1 MEVRQAAALHPD
13 SQGQARRSA
22 GRRGNAGRRA
32 RPAARFRRR
41 VLLQGIRR
49 AAPPAPGAGT
59 AQGLRAAGRRDRQVG
74 RRIRIPA
81 ARDPLGLPGQHSR
94 TRNRGGC
101 GEADGDLDLQRRAR
115 SFRCAQAP
123 LPASSHRLPRTEARG
138 AHRRKPRAWN
148 REIPAHADRRLH
160 QPGPHSRSEEA
171 AVGQRNHRLG
181 ARAGAAAVFGAG
193 SSDRQGHAQRA
204 LEIRGRHRDHAA
216 PGDDLRRQS
225 RTARRVRLGA
235 LMREELHRFFRAAR
249 GAGVRVSPAESIDA
263 MKAVADVGFGDRD
276 ILRDTLLLTLAKN
289 QDEKRALGE
298 TFDLFFSQPEVKDE
312 AAPEDAAQGALPD
325 STSSE
330 TPPGGDAGAPA
341 PQMGE
346 LAQMLMSR
354 DRNAIAA
361 AMANAASA
369 ASLSDIRYFTQRGI
383 FSTRILEALGI
394 ERLRDDMDA
403 LTATNPAEA
412 ERLAAALEALRENVR
427 DVVSQAL
434 LLYGR
439 EESENLRNEILRNA
453 PLARLERR
461 QVEQMKA
468 LIRAIAR
475 RLRER
480 YSKPRKRQR
489 RGHLDVRRTLR
500 RNAAWGGIPFL
511 TSWKRRHRDRPKIVA
526 LCDVAGSVAQVS
538 DFFLLLI
545 HSLHEVVDDVR
556 SFAFSGH
563 LIEVSDILDTKS
575 PEEAMKEI
583 MSKVGFGSSDYGG
596 SLVDFEKGWIRSVT
610 PKTTVV
616 VLGDARTNNLDP
628 RADILRTISER
639 SKRLVWLNP
648 EGRMAWGW
656 GDSEMPR
663 YAAFCSVVR
672 QCATAKQLE
681 RAVSDI
687 VAAYQ

>member
-1 MEVRQAAALHPD
+1 
-13 SQGQARRSA
+13 
-22 GRRGNAGRRA
+22 
-32 RPAARFRRR
+32 
-41 VLLQGIRR
+41 
-49 AAPPAPGAGT
+49 
-59 AQGLRAAGRRDRQVG
+59 
-74 RRIRIPA
+74 
-81 ARDPLGLPGQHSR
+81 
-94 TRNRGGC
+94 
-101 GEADGDLDLQRRAR
+101 
-115 SFRCAQAP
+115 
-123 LPASSHRLPRTEARG
+123 
-138 AHRRKPRAWN
+138 
-148 REIPAHADRRLH
+148 
-160 QPGPHSRSEEA
+160 
-171 AVGQRNHRLG
+171 
-181 ARAGAAAVFGAG
+181 
-193 SSDRQGHAQRA
+193 
-204 LEIRGRHRDHAA
+204 
-216 PGDDLRRQS
+216 
-225 RTARRVRLGA
+225 
-235 LMREELHRFFRAAR
+235 MREELHRFFRAAR

-263 MKAVADVGFGDRD
+263 MKAVADVGFGDRG
-276 ILRDTLLLTLAKN
+276 ILRDTLLLTLAKS
-289 QDEKRALGE
+289 QDEKQALGE
-298 TFDLFFSQPEVKDE
+298 CFDLFFSQPEVKE
-312 AAPEDAAQGALPD
+312 EETAPEDAAESAQPD
-325 STSSE
+325 AAAAGNRS
-330 TPPGGDAGAPA
+330 GDAGAPS
-341 PQMGE
+341 PELGE

-361 AMANAASA
+361 AMANAANA
-369 ASLSDIRYFTQRGI
+369 AALSDIRYFTQRGI
-383 FSTRILEALGI
+383 FSTRILDSLGI
-394 ERLRDDMDA
+394 ERLRDDLDA
-403 LTATNPAEA
+403 LTATSPAEA
-412 ERLAAALEALRENVR
+412 ERLAAALAALRENVR
-427 DVVSQAL
+427 DVVNQAL

-439 EESENLRNEILRNA
+439 EESENLRHEILRNA

-489 RGHLDVRRTLR
+489 RGHLDIRRTLR
-500 RNAAWGGIPFL
+500 RNAGWGGVPFL
-511 TSWKRRHRDRPKIVA
+511 TSWKRRHRDRPQIVA
-526 LCDVAGSVAQVS
+526 ICDVSGSVAQVS

-575 PEEAMKEI
+575 PEAAMSEI

-596 SLVDFEKGWIRSVT
+596 SLLDFEKGWIRSVT
-610 PKTTVV
+610 PKTTVI

-628 RADILRTISER
+628 RADILRRISER

>member
-1 MEVRQAAALHPD
+1 
-13 SQGQARRSA
+13 
-22 GRRGNAGRRA
+22 
-32 RPAARFRRR
+32 
-41 VLLQGIRR
+41 
-49 AAPPAPGAGT
+49 
-59 AQGLRAAGRRDRQVG
+59 
-74 RRIRIPA
+74 
-81 ARDPLGLPGQHSR
+81 
-94 TRNRGGC
+94 
-101 GEADGDLDLQRRAR
+101 
-115 SFRCAQAP
+115 
-123 LPASSHRLPRTEARG
+123 
-138 AHRRKPRAWN
+138 
-148 REIPAHADRRLH
+148 
-160 QPGPHSRSEEA
+160 
-171 AVGQRNHRLG
+171 
-181 ARAGAAAVFGAG
+181 
-193 SSDRQGHAQRA
+193 
-204 LEIRGRHRDHAA
+204 
-216 PGDDLRRQS
+216 
-225 RTARRVRLGA
+225 
-235 LMREELHRFFRAAR
+235 MREELHRFFRAAR

-263 MKAVADVGFGDRD
+263 MKAVADVGFADRN
-276 ILRDTLLLTLAKN
+276 ILRDTLLLTLAKS
-289 QDEKRALGE
+289 QDEKQALGE
-298 TFDLFFSQPEVKDE
+298 CFDLFFSRPEVKE
-312 AAPEDAAQGALPD
+312 EETAPEDAAESATAESPAGESQP
-325 STSSE
+325 
-330 TPPGGDAGAPA
+330 GDASAQAPEL
-341 PQMGE
+341 GE
-346 LAQMLMSR
+346 LAQMLLSR

-361 AMANAASA
+361 AMANAANA

-383 FSTRILEALGI
+383 FSTRILESLGI
-394 ERLRDDMDA
+394 ERLRDDLDA
-403 LTATNPAEA
+403 LTATSSAEA
-412 ERLAAALEALRENVR
+412 ERLAAALGALREYVR
-427 DVVSQAL
+427 EVVNQAL

-439 EESENLRNEILRNA
+439 EESENLRHEILRNA

-461 QVEQMKA
+461 QLEQMKV

-489 RGHLDVRRTLR
+489 RGHLDIRRTLR
-500 RNAAWGGIPFL
+500 RNAAWGGVPFL

-526 LCDVAGSVAQVS
+526 ICDVSGSVAQVS

-545 HSLHEVVDDVR
+545 YSLHEVVDDVR

-575 PEEAMKEI
+575 PEAAMSEI

-596 SLVDFEKGWIRSVT
+596 SLLDFEKGWIRTVT
-610 PKTTVV
+610 PKTTVI

-628 RADILRTISER
+628 RADILRRISER

>member
-1 MEVRQAAALHPD
+1 
-13 SQGQARRSA
+13 
-22 GRRGNAGRRA
+22 
-32 RPAARFRRR
+32 
-41 VLLQGIRR
+41 
-49 AAPPAPGAGT
+49 
-59 AQGLRAAGRRDRQVG
+59 
-74 RRIRIPA
+74 
-81 ARDPLGLPGQHSR
+81 
-94 TRNRGGC
+94 
-101 GEADGDLDLQRRAR
+101 
-115 SFRCAQAP
+115 
-123 LPASSHRLPRTEARG
+123 
-138 AHRRKPRAWN
+138 
-148 REIPAHADRRLH
+148 
-160 QPGPHSRSEEA
+160 
-171 AVGQRNHRLG
+171 
-181 ARAGAAAVFGAG
+181 
-193 SSDRQGHAQRA
+193 
-204 LEIRGRHRDHAA
+204 
-216 PGDDLRRQS
+216 
-225 RTARRVRLGA
+225 
-235 LMREELHRFFRAAR
+235 MREELHRFFRAAR

-263 MKAVADVGFGDRD
+263 MKAVADVGFADRG
-276 ILRDTLLLTLAKN
+276 ILRDTLLLTLAKS
-289 QDEKRALGE
+289 QDEKQALGDC
-298 TFDLFFSQPEVKDE
+298 FDLFFSQPEVKE
-312 AAPEDAAQGALPD
+312 ETGPEDAENAAGEDSNTSEPEQGDD
-325 STSSE
+325 SGASAPE
-330 TPPGGDAGAPA
+330 LGD
-341 PQMGE
+341 

-361 AMANAASA
+361 AMAAASNA

-383 FSTRILEALGI
+383 FSSRILEQLGI
-394 ERLRDDMDA
+394 ERLRDDLDA
-403 LTATNPAEA
+403 LTATNPGDA
-412 ERLAAALEALRENVR
+412 ERLSAALEALRENVR
-427 DVVSQAL
+427 EVVNQAL
-434 LLYGR
+434 VLYGR
-439 EESENLRNEILRNA
+439 EETENLRNEILRNA

-489 RGHLDVRRTLR
+489 RGHLDTRKTLR
-500 RNAAWGGIPFL
+500 RNAAWGGVPFL

-526 LCDVAGSVAQVS
+526 ICDVSGSVAQVS

-556 SFAFSGH
+556 SFAFSGN

-575 PEEAMKEI
+575 PEEAMSEI

-596 SLVDFEKGWIRSVT
+596 SFVDFERSFLRSVT
-610 PKTTVV
+610 PKTTVI

-663 YAAFCSVVR
+663 YGAFCTVVR
-672 QCATAKQLE
+672 QCSTAKQLE

>member
-1 MEVRQAAALHPD
+1 
-13 SQGQARRSA
+13 
-22 GRRGNAGRRA
+22 
-32 RPAARFRRR
+32 
-41 VLLQGIRR
+41 
-49 AAPPAPGAGT
+49 
-59 AQGLRAAGRRDRQVG
+59 
-74 RRIRIPA
+74 
-81 ARDPLGLPGQHSR
+81 
-94 TRNRGGC
+94 
-101 GEADGDLDLQRRAR
+101 
-115 SFRCAQAP
+115 
-123 LPASSHRLPRTEARG
+123 
-138 AHRRKPRAWN
+138 
-148 REIPAHADRRLH
+148 
-160 QPGPHSRSEEA
+160 
-171 AVGQRNHRLG
+171 
-181 ARAGAAAVFGAG
+181 
-193 SSDRQGHAQRA
+193 
-204 LEIRGRHRDHAA
+204 
-216 PGDDLRRQS
+216 
-225 RTARRVRLGA
+225 
-235 LMREELHRFFRAAR
+235 MREELHRFFRAAR

-263 MKAVADVGFGDRD
+263 MKAVADVGFADRD

-298 TFDLFFSQPEVKDE
+298 TFDLFFSQPELNDE
-312 AAPEDAAQGALPD
+312 TAPEDAAKDTTADTAKSAPPD
-325 STSSE
+325 AAAGE
-330 TPPGGDAGAPA
+330 PGAPA
-341 PQMGE
+341 PELDE
-346 LAQMLMSR
+346 LAQMLMSQ
-354 DRNAIAA
+354 DRNAVAA
-361 AMANAASA
+361 ALANAANA

-383 FSTRILEALGI
+383 FSTRILNLLGI
-394 ERLRDDMDA
+394 ERLRDDLDA
-403 LTATNPAEA
+403 LTSTHPAEA
-412 ERLAAALEALRENVR
+412 ERLAAALTALRENVGEI
-427 DVVSQAL
+427 VSQAL
-434 LLYGR
+434 VLYGR

-468 LIRAIAR
+468 LIHAIAR

-489 RGHLDVRRTLR
+489 RGHLDIRRTLR
-500 RNAAWGGIPFL
+500 RNAAWGGVPFL
-511 TSWKRRHRDRPKIVA
+511 TSWKRRHRDRPRIVA
-526 LCDVAGSVAQVS
+526 LCDVSGSVAQVS

-563 LIEVSDILDTKS
+563 LIEVSDILDTRS
-575 PEEAMKEI
+575 PEEAMREI

-596 SLVDFEKGWIRSVT
+596 SLSDFEKGWIRTVT
-610 PKTTVV
+610 PKTTVI

-628 RADILRTISER
+628 RADILRRISER

>member
-1 MEVRQAAALHPD
+1 
-13 SQGQARRSA
+13 
-22 GRRGNAGRRA
+22 
-32 RPAARFRRR
+32 
-41 VLLQGIRR
+41 
-49 AAPPAPGAGT
+49 
-59 AQGLRAAGRRDRQVG
+59 
-74 RRIRIPA
+74 
-81 ARDPLGLPGQHSR
+81 
-94 TRNRGGC
+94 
-101 GEADGDLDLQRRAR
+101 
-115 SFRCAQAP
+115 
-123 LPASSHRLPRTEARG
+123 
-138 AHRRKPRAWN
+138 
-148 REIPAHADRRLH
+148 
-160 QPGPHSRSEEA
+160 
-171 AVGQRNHRLG
+171 
-181 ARAGAAAVFGAG
+181 
-193 SSDRQGHAQRA
+193 
-204 LEIRGRHRDHAA
+204 
-216 PGDDLRRQS
+216 
-225 RTARRVRLGA
+225 
-235 LMREELHRFFRAAR
+235 MREELHRFFRAAR

-263 MKAVADVGFGDRD
+263 MKAVADVGFADRA
-276 ILRDTLLLTLAKN
+276 ILRDTLLLTLAKS
-289 QDEKRALGE
+289 QDEKQALGDC
-298 TFDLFFSQPEVKDE
+298 FDLFFSQPEAKE
-312 AAPEDAAQGALPD
+312 
-325 STSSE
+325 E
-330 TPPGGDAGAPA
+330 TPPEDENESSAADSTDGEAEQGGEPGAPN
-341 PQMGE
+341 QELGE
-346 LAQMLMSR
+346 LSQMLLSR

-361 AMANAASA
+361 AMAAASNA

-383 FSTRILEALGI
+383 FSTRILEQLGI
-394 ERLRDDMDA
+394 ERLRDDLDA

-412 ERLAAALEALRENVR
+412 ERLAAALEGLREYVR
-427 DVVSQAL
+427 GAVAQAL
-434 LLYGR
+434 VLYGR
-439 EESENLRNEILRNA
+439 EETENLRNEILRNA

-489 RGHLDVRRTLR
+489 RGHLDTRKTLR
-500 RNAAWGGIPFL
+500 RNAAWGGVPFL

-526 LCDVAGSVAQVS
+526 ICDVSGSVAQVS

-563 LIEVSDILDTKS
+563 LIEVSDILDSKT
-575 PEEAMKEI
+575 PEEAMSEI
-583 MSKVGFGSSDYGG
+583 MSKAGFGSSDYGG
-596 SLVDFEKGWIRSVT
+596 SFRDFEKDFMRSVT
-610 PKTTVV
+610 PKTTVI

-687 VAAYQ
+687 VASYQ

>member
-1 MEVRQAAALHPD
+1 
-13 SQGQARRSA
+13 
-22 GRRGNAGRRA
+22 
-32 RPAARFRRR
+32 
-41 VLLQGIRR
+41 
-49 AAPPAPGAGT
+49 
-59 AQGLRAAGRRDRQVG
+59 
-74 RRIRIPA
+74 
-81 ARDPLGLPGQHSR
+81 
-94 TRNRGGC
+94 
-101 GEADGDLDLQRRAR
+101 
-115 SFRCAQAP
+115 
-123 LPASSHRLPRTEARG
+123 
-138 AHRRKPRAWN
+138 
-148 REIPAHADRRLH
+148 
-160 QPGPHSRSEEA
+160 
-171 AVGQRNHRLG
+171 
-181 ARAGAAAVFGAG
+181 
-193 SSDRQGHAQRA
+193 
-204 LEIRGRHRDHAA
+204 
-216 PGDDLRRQS
+216 
-225 RTARRVRLGA
+225 
-235 LMREELHRFFRAAR
+235 MREELHRFFRAAR

-263 MKAVADVGFGDRD
+263 MKAVADVGFADRG
-276 ILRDTLLLTLAKN
+276 ILRDTLLLTLAKSEE
-289 QDEKRALGE
+289 EKQALGE
-298 TFDLFFSQPEVKDE
+298 TFDLFFSQPEVKE
-312 AAPEDAAQGALPD
+312 EIAPEEAEKAGGAEA
-325 STSSE
+325 SASE
-330 TPPGGDAGAPA
+330 SEPGDDAGAPA
-341 PQMGE
+341 PELGD

-361 AMANAASA
+361 AMANASSA

-383 FSTRILEALGI
+383 FSSRILEALGI
-394 ERLRDDMDA
+394 ERLRDDLDA
-403 LTATNPAEA
+403 LTVTNPAEA

-427 DVVSQAL
+427 DVVNQAL
-434 LLYGR
+434 VLYGR
-439 EESENLRNEILRNA
+439 EETENLRNEILRNA

-489 RGHLDVRRTLR
+489 RGHLDTRKTLR
-500 RNAAWGGIPFL
+500 RNAAWGGVPFL

-526 LCDVAGSVAQVS
+526 ICDVSGSVAQVS

-563 LIEVSDILDTKS
+563 LIEVSDILDSKT
-575 PEEAMKEI
+575 PEEAMSEI

-596 SLVDFEKGWIRSVT
+596 SFVDFEKGFLRSVT
-610 PKTTVV
+610 AKTTVI

-663 YAAFCSVVR
+663 YSAFCSVVR